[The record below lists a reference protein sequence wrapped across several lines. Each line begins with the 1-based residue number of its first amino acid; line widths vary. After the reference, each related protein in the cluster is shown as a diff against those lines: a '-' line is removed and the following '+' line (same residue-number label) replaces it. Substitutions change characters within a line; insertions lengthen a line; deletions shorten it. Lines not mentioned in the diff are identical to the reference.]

1 MSSCAFGLGLTR
13 KQVVVC
19 QHIRYREFLIG
30 WGPRPISS
38 IIAPMCILCA
48 SRQKNRG
55 CIIMQSFD
63 IIAQSRHQ
71 SVMFRFTPKSGHWA
85 ASYEAA
91 KLAASVGKTG
101 LNVNS

>member
-1 MSSCAFGLGLTR
+1 
-13 KQVVVC
+13 
-19 QHIRYREFLIG
+19 
-30 WGPRPISS
+30 
-38 IIAPMCILCA
+38 
-48 SRQKNRG
+48 
-55 CIIMQSFD
+55 MQSFD

-101 LNVNS
+101 LNVVS